1 MSSMLEQ
8 AVIDA
13 ADLREVALKNAEATI
28 VEKYSHEVKDA
39 MKTLLEQDEELEDFE
54 TDLLDAGAG
63 TEQSIEDPALEDVP
77 LAATDGEELC
87 ACPDETDS
95 VVLALDDLIADV
107 GEEEAALATP
117 DELIDSEEFV
127 DGLEAD
133 GLEIE
138 LNESELAA
146 ILQEDEEDAI
156 EINSEDLQEMVDSIE
171 ERLRVD
177 MSAQLSGWA
186 GRPETEKAYEELVVL
201 AQMQDTEIKAQ
212 AEKSK
217 EAAEELK
224 GYLSE
229 NTKLEEKITGLVEKN
244 KKLSEA
250 VVSLK
255 EHVEKLNASNA
266 KLLYTNRVLTS
277 DSLNERQRNQ
287 IVEAISNSDTVEE
300 AKVIFETLQSTVG
313 NAQKRGPK
321 SLSEA
326 VDRTSTTTLPR
337 KTRHSVKEEPAVN
350 RWQLLA
356 GLKK

>member
-1 MSSMLEQ
+1 MSSMLKQ

-28 VEKYSHEVKDA
+28 VEKYSREVKDA
-39 MKTLLEQDEELEDFE
+39 MKTLLEQDEDLEDFE
-54 TDLLDAGAG
+54 SDLLDAGAG
-63 TEQSIEDPALEDVP
+63 TEQSIEDPALDDVP

-87 ACPDETDS
+87 KCPEEEDS
-95 VVLALDDLIADV
+95 VILDLDDLIMDLE
-107 GEEEAALATP
+107 GEETDVASAE
-117 DELIDSEEFV
+117 ELIDSEDFA
-127 DGLEAD
+127 DNTLEV
-133 GLEIE
+133 EINENE
-138 LNESELAA
+138 LIA
-146 ILQEDEEDAI
+146 ILQEDGDDIIDVGE
-156 EINSEDLQEMVDSIE
+156 EDLQEVIDSIE

-212 AEKSK
+212 AAQSVD
-217 EAAEELK
+217 AVAQLK
-224 GYLSE
+224 TYLSE
-229 NTKLEEKITGLVEKN
+229 NKKLEQQLKTLNEKN
-244 KKLSEA
+244 IKLSTA
-250 VVSLK
+250 VVALK
-255 EHVEKLNASNA
+255 EHVERLNASSA

-277 DSLNERQRNQ
+277 DSLNERQRNH

-337 KTRHSVKEEPAVN
+337 TTRHSVKEEPAVN

-356 GLKK
+356 GLKKQ